1 MLQPRKYV
9 RSLAATAT
17 LLGTLFSA
25 TVFALATPSP
35 SNNEGEA
42 VLAPTREQS
51 IATIEIVKQ
60 LTKRHYL
67 DIDINDALSSKL
79 FDRYLTTL
87 DLNKNVLLQSDVK
100 NFEKYRAQLDDALLA
115 GNLDAGFDIFNRYRD
130 RLTQRLRTVVK
141 DLPTMVKGFD
151 FTKDEYLDEDREK
164 AAWPKDDAEAAELWR
179 LRIKAAVLNLKL
191 AGKQPDKIVE
201 LLQKRF
207 KNQLSR
213 IEQLNSE
220 DAYQLYMN
228 TLTQLFDPHTN
239 YLSPANS
246 ENFNINMS
254 LRLEGIGAVLQREDD
269 YTKVVRLVTA
279 GPAEKQGQLRPSDRI
294 VSVGQGDTGEMVDVI
309 GWRLDDVVNLIRGP
323 KASVVRLEIIP
334 VDAKTDQET
343 RVVKI
348 VRDTVKL
355 EEQSAKKEVIEVSD
369 EKGAKHKVGV
379 INIPTFYIDFE
390 ALRRRDPDYKSTTR
404 DVSLLLNE
412 LMQEKVEGIIIDLR
426 DNGGGSLKE
435 ANDLT
440 SLFIDY
446 GPTVQIRNAD
456 ERIFFEQKMISSPY
470 YDGPMVVLIN
480 RLSASAS
487 EIFAGAMQD
496 YQRAVIVGGQ
506 SFGKGTVQSL
516 SPLRHGQL
524 KLTESKFYRISG
536 DSTQHRGVVPDVDF
550 PSIYD
555 IKKVGES
562 ALDDA
567 LPWDQI
573 DPVRHRVYYSFQPL
587 LPALKQRHDS
597 RIGKD
602 PDFQYLIEQTKFN
615 EQNGEQKHIS
625 LNEAKRKQE
634 ETKLDTERLALENKR
649 RAAKGLPSLKE
660 LEKVDIEEEEAEAAA
675 GDDKKKKDDDIF
687 LKEAGSVLVDTV
699 QLMAQPAQAAV
710 ATTTGGSEK
719 PKNKK

>member
-1 MLQPRKYV
+1 MLHPRLNP
-9 RSLAATAT
+9 RGQACIA
-17 LLGTLFSA
+17 LLLSCLLSVTGY
-25 TVFALATPSP
+25 ALTNPAS
-35 SNNEGEA
+35 EQA
-42 VLAPTREQS
+42 LQPTREQS
-51 IATIEIVKQ
+51 IATIEIIKQ
-60 LTKRHYL
+60 LSRRHYL
-67 DIDINDALSSKL
+67 DVDVNDALSSKL
-79 FDRYLTTL
+79 LDRYLETL
-87 DLNKNVLLQSDVK
+87 DSNKNVFLQSDIRE
-100 NFEKYRAQLDDALLA
+100 FERYRKELDNALVT
-115 GNLDAGFDIFNRYRD
+115 GNLDAGFIIFNRYRD
-130 RLTQRLRTVVK
+130 RLTSRLRLVVQE
-141 DLPTMVKGFD
+141 LPTMVKSFD
-151 FTKDEYLDEDREK
+151 FTKDEYLDEDRENSP
-164 AAWPKDDAEAAELWR
+164 WPKSDAEAVEDWR

-191 AGKQPDKIVE
+191 AGKAQDKIIE

-213 IEQLNSE
+213 IEQLNGE
-220 DAYQLYMN
+220 DAYQFYMN
-228 TLTQLFDPHTN
+228 TLTQLYDPHTN

-294 VSVGQGDTGEMVDVI
+294 VSVGQGDSGEMVDVI

-323 KASVVRLEIIP
+323 KDSVVRLEIIP

-343 RVVKI
+343 RIVKI

-355 EEQSAKKEVIEVSD
+355 EEQSAKKEIIEIVD
-369 EKGAKHKVGV
+369 DNGTKHKVGV

-404 DVSLLLNE
+404 DVSVLLNE
-412 LMQEKVEGIIIDLR
+412 LIQEQVEGIIIDLR

-456 ERIFFEQKMISSPY
+456 ERIIFEQKMISSPY

-496 YQRAVIVGGQ
+496 YQRAIILGGQ

-536 DSTQHRGVVPDVDF
+536 DSTQHRGVVPDIDF

-555 IKKVGES
+555 MSKVGES
-562 ALDDA
+562 SLDDA

-573 DPVRHRVYYSFQPL
+573 DPVRHRIYYSFRPI
-587 LPALKQRHDS
+587 LPALKQRHSS
-597 RIGKD
+597 RTSKD
-602 PDFQYLIEQTKFN
+602 ADFQYLIEQTRLNEKFS
-615 EQNGEQKHIS
+615 EQKRIS
-625 LNEAKRKQE
+625 LNENKRRQE
-634 ETKLDTERLALENKR
+634 ETQLDNERLALENKR
-649 RAAKGLPSLKE
+649 RAAKGLPKLAE
-660 LEKVDIEEEEAEAAA
+660 LDKSSVDEEDAEIAAEKPDE
-675 GDDKKKKDDDIF
+675 KKKEDDIF
-687 LKEAGSVLVDTV
+687 LKEAGHILVDAV
-699 QLMAQPAQAAV
+699 QLLSQNQQSSL
-710 ATTTGGSEK
+710 ATATDQRK
-719 PKNKK
+719 

>member
-1 MLQPRKYV
+1 MSHSVKYV
-9 RSLAATAT
+9 RSLAVTAA
-17 LLGTLFSA
+17 LLGSLFSA
-25 TVFALATPSP
+25 TVLALVSP
-35 SNNEGEA
+35 SSDA
-42 VLAPTREQS
+42 VLAPTREQQ

-67 DIDINDALSSKL
+67 DVDVNDTLSAKL
-79 FDRYLTTL
+79 YDRYLTTL

-100 NFEKYRAQLDDALLA
+100 EFEKYRIQLDDAMLA
-115 GNLDAGFDIFNRYRD
+115 GNLDAGFQIFNRYRD
-130 RLTQRLRTVVK
+130 RLTQRLRVVVR

-151 FTKDEYLDEDREK
+151 FAKDEYLEEDREK
-164 AAWPKDDAEAAELWR
+164 APWPKDEAEAAEQWR

-191 AGKQPDKIVE
+191 AGKQQDKIIE

-254 LRLEGIGAVLQREDD
+254 LRLEGIGAVLQRDDD

-294 VSVGQGDTGEMVDVI
+294 VSVGQGEGGEMVDVI

-334 VDAKTDQET
+334 VDAKSDQET

-355 EEQSAKKEVIEVSD
+355 EEQSAKKEVIEVLD
-369 EKGAKHKVGV
+369 DKGVKHKVGV

-404 DVSLLLNE
+404 DVSILLNE
-412 LMQEKVEGIIIDLR
+412 LMEEQVEGIIIDLR

-496 YQRAVIVGGQ
+496 YQRAIILGGQ

-536 DSTQHRGVVPDVDF
+536 DSTQHRGVVPDIDF

-555 IKKVGES
+555 VSKVGES

-573 DPVRHRVYYSFQPL
+573 DAVHHRIYYSFQPI
-587 LPALKQRHDS
+587 LPKLKQRHDS
-597 RIGKD
+597 RINKD
-602 PDFQYLIEQTKFN
+602 PDFQYLIEQTRFN
-615 EQNGEQKHIS
+615 EQNAEQKRIS
-625 LNEAKRKQE
+625 LNETKRKLE
-634 ETKLDTERLALENKR
+634 ETRLDAERLALENKR
-649 RAAKGLPSLKE
+649 RAAKGLPKLNE
-660 LEKVDIEEEEAEAAA
+660 LEKADIEEEEIDTAAA
-675 GDDKKKKDDDIF
+675 DEKKKKDDDIF
-687 LKEAGSVLVDTV
+687 LREAGHVLVDTV
-699 QLMAQPAQAAV
+699 QLMSQPSQATV
-710 ATTTGGSEK
+710 ATTNSEERK
-719 PKNKK
+719 VQ

>member
-1 MLQPRKYV
+1 MLHSGKYV
-9 RSLAATAT
+9 RSLAFTAT
-17 LLGTLFSA
+17 LLGSLFSA
-25 TVFALATPSP
+25 TVFALAAP
-35 SNNEGEA
+35 SNDKA
-42 VLAPTREQS
+42 LAPTREQS

-67 DIDINDALSSKL
+67 DIDVNDTLSSKL
-79 FDRYLTTL
+79 FDRYMTTL

-100 NFEKYRAQLDDALLA
+100 EFEQYRTQLDDAMLA
-115 GNLDAGFDIFNRYRD
+115 GNLDAGFQIFNRYRD
-130 RLTQRLRTVVK
+130 RLTQRLRVVVR

-151 FTKDEYLDEDREK
+151 FTKDEYLEEDREH
-164 AAWPKDDAEAAELWR
+164 APWPKDDAEAAEQWR
-179 LRIKAAVLNLKL
+179 LRIKAAVLNLRL
-191 AGKQPDKIVE
+191 AGKQQDKIIE

-294 VSVGQGDTGEMVDVI
+294 VSVGQGENGEMVDVI

-323 KASVVRLEIIP
+323 KASTVRLEIIP
-334 VDAKTDQET
+334 VDAKSDQET

-355 EEQSAKKEVIEVSD
+355 EEQSAKKEVIEILD
-369 EKGAKHKVGV
+369 DKGARHKVGV

-404 DVSLLLNE
+404 DVSMLLNE
-412 LMQEKVEGIIIDLR
+412 LMQEQVEGIIIDLR

-496 YQRAVIVGGQ
+496 YQRAIILGGQ

-536 DSTQHRGVVPDVDF
+536 DSTQHRGVVPDIDF

-555 IKKVGES
+555 VTKVGES

-573 DPVRHRVYYSFQPL
+573 DAVRHRVYYSFQPI
-587 LPALKQRHDS
+587 LPTLKQKHDA
-597 RIGKD
+597 RMNKD

-615 EQNGEQKHIS
+615 EQNGEQKRVS

-649 RAAKGLPSLKE
+649 RAAKGMPKLNE
-660 LEKVDIEEEEAEAAA
+660 LEKVDLEEEEADAAA
-675 GDDKKKKDDDIF
+675 AEDKKKKDDDIF
-687 LKEAGSVLVDTV
+687 LREAGSVLVDTV
-699 QLMAQPAQAAV
+699 QLMTQPPSPAAV
-710 ATTTGGSEK
+710 ATTNSEERK
-719 PKNKK
+719 RK